1 MGAISGLLS
10 RVLHAILIALSI
22 GMIASFSVASNP
34 SGGDGK
40 ETGGTRTRVSVFT
53 FSIILAIFSFVW
65 FCLLLV
71 LSFTRLWRHAPLPR
85 VIVTALSVVVDT
97 LIFLQ
102 TSTILSNAA
111 IYYYLLKEAED
122 QQSSSRNKSGGSR
135 SGSSSSSSSFGNGNS
150 SRYRDVES
158 SQPYLAVVVVTAL
171 FDFFLLCDI
180 TISFVRMLSSAH
192 EIAPV
197 QKYPDGHATSHA

>member
-1 MGAISGLLS
+1 MGVISGLLS

-22 GMIASFSVASNP
+22 GMIASFS
-34 SGGDGK
+34 
-40 ETGGTRTRVSVFT
+40 
-53 FSIILAIFSFVW
+53 AIFSFVW